1 MTQNSGAIFSTTNTI
16 DTYVYRALMQMGDVG
31 MAAAAGV
38 YQSVVG
44 FLIVLATNLLIRKYS
59 PEDALF

>member
-1 MTQNSGAIFSTTNTI
+1 
-16 DTYVYRALMQMGDVG
+16 